1 MAAEVAL
8 RGVDG
13 LTEWEE
19 ALGGS
24 QATCG
29 RQVAVTFT
37 NETPHE
43 QLEGAAG
50 YRNGR

>member
-8 RGVDG
+8 RSING
-13 LTEWEE
+13 LTEWEK

-24 QATCG
+24 QAACG

-37 NETPHE
+37 NEAPHE
-43 QLEGAAG
+43 QLKGAAE